1 MENCEFALAR
11 KELKV
16 TKGHKG
22 FKFNTGKNITIEED
36 LARRDITINSIA
48 ENVLT
53 GEIID
58 PFNGRLDIENKVIR
72 KTTDA
77 FKEDPLRVYRV
88 ARFASTL
95 EFMVEEKYYKGY
107 GILREELLTLSKER
121 VFNEFQKALASK
133 NRQDFLRY

>member
-22 FKFNTGKNITIEED
+22 FKFNTGKKITIEED

-95 EFMVEEKYYKGY
+95 EFMVEESTIKAMEF
-107 GILREELLTLSKER
+107 LREELLTLSKER
-121 VFNEFQKALASK
+121 VLMNFKRL
-133 NRQDFLRY
+133 